1 MTATT
6 NQIIAVLF
14 PLVTAAAVFVT
25 GLFIRKP
32 WAETSAKNT
41 AEVDVEAVDDALA
54 QAESLIRSRQNT
66 LSKGHGLPPILS
78 DARPNLHLDPT

>member
-1 MTATT
+1 MTT
-6 NQIIAVLF
+6 NQIAALAM

-25 GLFIRKP
+25 ALFIRKP

-54 QAESLIRSRQNT
+54 QAESLIRTARQRLRSLKSPVT
-66 LSKGHGLPPILS
+66 
-78 DARPNLHLDPT
+78 

>member
-1 MTATT
+1 MTT
-6 NQIIAVLF
+6 NQIVALAM

-41 AEVDVEAVDDALA
+41 AEVDIEDVDDALA
-54 QAESLIRSRQNT
+54 RAESLIQKARQ
-66 LSKGHGLPPILS
+66 S
-78 DARPNLHLDPT
+78 LHRLKSPGA